1 MKNKKK
7 GGVSVLDAV
16 IVILILA
23 LAASGVF
30 HDEIRKFLGD
40 AEETQVE
47 YIFQIMD
54 VTDGT
59 ISRPK
64 EGETM
69 TLLQGSDRIGTILSI
84 EETPVQ
90 YRDEVNGAKT
100 LYKLIC
106 RASATAE
113 KTELG
118 YEAAG
123 TVLKKNAKI
132 SVRTETASFQMTVKD
147 ISEIAEEE

>member
-23 LAASGVF
+23 LAATVVF
-30 HDEIRKFLGD
+30 HEQIRKFLGD
-40 AEETQVE
+40 VDEKEVE

-64 EGETM
+64 EGETI
-69 TLLQGSDRIGTILSI
+69 TLLQGSEKIGVILSI
-84 EETPVQ
+84 EETPVT
-90 YRDEVNGAKT
+90 YNDKVEGTKT
-100 LYKLIC
+100 LYKLVC
-106 RASATAE
+106 HASVTAE
-113 KTELG
+113 KTDLG
-118 YEAAG
+118 YEVAG

-132 SVRTETASFQMTVKD
+132 SVKTETASFQMTIKE
-147 ISEIAEEE
+147 ISEIAEEA